1 VPRPPRLLADIRPL
15 RECPPYR
22 RLWAGTLV
30 SSIGG
35 SMTAFAL
42 ALQVYRLTHSAFAV
56 GAIGLT
62 SMIPTLSVSLF
73 GGSLADG
80 TDRRKLVL
88 VTSTSLAAVSSLLA
102 VQAFAGLGQLWLLY
116 ALAAVQATL
125 TAIDNPARRTFAP
138 RLLPAPLLPAGLAL
152 NQLTFQVT
160 LVTGPA
166 LAGLITAV
174 GGLRVCYLIDAVSF
188 AASVYS
194 VARLPAMPPQAGTAH
209 RSLRA
214 VADGLRFIFGSR
226 PVAGAFLTDLG
237 GALLGFPFALFPSI
251 NAERF
256 GGSPAT
262 LGLLTTAVGIGGVL
276 GSVFSGPVGHIVRP
290 GRAMLVTISV
300 FGAAV
305 AVFGAAG
312 QLWLALASLAVAGA
326 ADTTTVVLRSTVV
339 QTVIPDELRGRI
351 SAAEYVVGVGGP
363 QLGGVRAGAVG
374 SLASPAIS
382 AVSGGLS
389 TIVAAVVI
397 GLTLPAF
404 TRYRRA
410 APDPAAD
417 APAEATA

>member
-1 VPRPPRLLADIRPL
+1 M
-15 RECPPYR
+15 
-22 RLWAGTLV
+22 WAGTMV

-35 SMTAFAL
+35 AMTGFAL
-42 ALQVYRLTHSAFAV
+42 TLQVYRLTHSAFAV

-62 SMIPTLSVSLF
+62 AMIPTLSVAIF

-88 VTSTSLAAVSSLLA
+88 ITSSSLAAVSALLA
-102 VQAFAGLGQLWLLY
+102 VQAFAGLGQVWLLY
-116 ALAAVQATL
+116 VLAAVQATL

-138 RLLPAPLLPAGLAL
+138 RLLPSELLPAGLAL

-166 LAGLITAV
+166 LAGLITAA
-174 GGLRVCYLIDAVSF
+174 GGLRVCYLIDALSF

-209 RSLRA
+209 RSMRA
-214 VADGLRFIFGSR
+214 VADGLRFIFASR

-256 GGSPAT
+256 GGSPVT
-262 LGLLTTAVGIGGVL
+262 LGLLTTAVGVGGLL

-290 GRAMLVTISV
+290 GRAMLIGISV

-305 AVFGAAG
+305 AAFGAAG
-312 QLWLALASLAVAGA
+312 QLWLALACLAVAGA
-326 ADTTTVVLRSTVV
+326 ADTTTVVLRSTIV
-339 QTVIPDELRGRI
+339 QTVIPDHLRGRI

-363 QLGGVRAGAVG
+363 QLGALRAGAVG
-374 SLASPAIS
+374 SLASPTIS

-389 TIVAAVVI
+389 AIAGAAII

-404 TRYRRA
+404 TRYRRLA
-410 APDPAAD
+410 ADPAKD
-417 APAEATA
+417 SPAEATA